1 MLGRLV
7 IEDIRPR
14 TPAGYP
20 AKAVAG
26 EAVRVMASIY
36 REGHDVLAAQVRL
49 GGEAAAMTELGNDEW
64 EAVVRPGSIGLH
76 SFVVEAWT
84 DRRATWARK
93 VKAKRVARQD
103 VKADLAEGKLRFGS
117 VELDGVHTT
126 AEEAD
131 DLTGVERPLLVDRE
145 RAMVGAWYELFPR
158 SEGGLAATA
167 KRVSAIAGM
176 GFDVLYLPPIHPIGR
191 TGRKGKN
198 NTLRARAGDPG
209 SPWAI
214 GSAEGGHTSIDRGL
228 GTMEDFSLLL
238 ETVAEHGMEVALDY
252 ALQCSPDHPWV
263 HEHPEWFHRRPDGS
277 IAHAENP
284 PKRYE
289 DIYPINF
296 WPENDKDREALWEA
310 CRDIVEF
317 WIAAGVKIFRV
328 DNPHTKPFAFWEW
341 MIPAVAAEHPDVIF
355 LAEAFTRP
363 KIMSKLAE
371 LGFNQS
377 YTYFTWRTEQHGQDG
392 LRAYLEELALGPK
405 ADYMRPSFWPNT
417 PDIISGPLR
426 NGPPTAFAMRFILA
440 ATMVPS
446 YGIYRGYE
454 YLENQPASD
463 ANEEYLHS
471 EKYQIRKRPWDPPA
485 PLVPLITRVNQIR
498 RDHPALQRLRTI
510 RFHDSDNPEILVY
523 SKVEGDDAVLVVV
536 NLDPSNAHSATLHL
550 DLGLLGLSWDRPYQ
564 AEDLLTGEIYR
575 WWGATPWVRLDPL
588 AGQVAHI
595 LTLRENMGA

>member
-26 EAVRVMASIY
+26 EAVRVTASIH
-36 REGHDVLAAQVRL
+36 REGHDVLAARVRL
-49 GGEAAAMTELGNDEW
+49 GDEAVAMTELGNDEW
-64 EAVVRPGSIGLH
+64 EAVAHPDSIGLH

-103 VKADLAEGKLRFGS
+103 VKADLAEGRLRFGS

-131 DLTGVERPLLVDRE
+131 DLTRVERPLLVDRE
-145 RAMVGAWYELFPR
+145 RALVGAWYELFPR

-198 NTLRARAGDPG
+198 NTLKARAGDPG

-214 GSAEGGHTSIDRGL
+214 GSAEGGHTSIDPGL

-263 HEHPEWFHRRPDGS
+263 QEHPEWFHRRPDGS
-277 IAHAENP
+277 IAYAENP
-284 PKRYE
+284 PKKYE

-296 WPENDKDREALWEA
+296 WPEHDR
-310 CRDIVEF
+310 D
-317 WIAAGVKIFRV
+317 
-328 DNPHTKPFAFWEW
+328 
-341 MIPAVAAEHPDVIF
+341 
-355 LAEAFTRP
+355 
-363 KIMSKLAE
+363 
-371 LGFNQS
+371 
-377 YTYFTWRTEQHGQDG
+377 
-392 LRAYLEELALGPK
+392 RA
-405 ADYMRPSFWPNT
+405 RS
-417 PDIISGPLR
+417 
-426 NGPPTAFAMRFILA
+426 
-440 ATMVPS
+440 
-446 YGIYRGYE
+446 
-454 YLENQPASD
+454 
-463 ANEEYLHS
+463 
-471 EKYQIRKRPWDPPA
+471 
-485 PLVPLITRVNQIR
+485 
-498 RDHPALQRLRTI
+498 
-510 RFHDSDNPEILVY
+510 
-523 SKVEGDDAVLVVV
+523 
-536 NLDPSNAHSATLHL
+536 
-550 DLGLLGLSWDRPYQ
+550 
-564 AEDLLTGEIYR
+564 
-575 WWGATPWVRLDPL
+575 
-588 AGQVAHI
+588 
-595 LTLRENMGA
+595 